1 MAMVTAGE
9 LRKGLTID
17 LDGELMRV
25 LEYQHIKQGRGSAF
39 VRLSMRNL
47 RSGSITERTSQATT
61 RFQLAPLERS
71 SIQFQYRDGDEY
83 YFMNTETFDQL
94 MLRQEVLGDAVN
106 YLREND
112 VIDLLSYGDE
122 PLSVELPTA
131 VNLVVTRTDPG
142 FRGDTATGGT
152 KPATVETG
160 LTVNVPL
167 FINEGDLIKIDTR
180 TGEYLTRV

>member
-1 MAMVTAGE
+1 VVTAGE

-17 LDGELMRV
+17 LDGMLVRV
-25 LEYQHIKQGRGSAF
+25 LDYQHIKQGRGSAF
-39 VRLSMRNL
+39 VRLQMRNL
-47 RSGSITERTSQATT
+47 RTGSITERTFQATT

-71 SIQFQYRDGDEY
+71 TIQYLYKDGDDY
-83 YFMNTETFDQL
+83 QFMNTETFDQFTL
-94 MLRQEVLGDAVN
+94 SPDVLGDAVN

-112 VIDLLSYGDE
+112 TIDMLSYGDE
-122 PLSVELPTA
+122 PLDVELPTT
-131 VNLVVTRTDPG
+131 VNLTVTHTEPG

-167 FINEGDLIKIDTR
+167 FVNEGDVIKIDTR
-180 TGEYLTRV
+180 TGDYITRV